1 MKRKVVKLGM
11 ALLAVAAGA
20 AAQETA
26 IDSQRSSIT
35 IHVGKAGLLS
45 AAGHDHSIN
54 APISSGVI
62 QEAPVPRVQFTV
74 ETAKMSVKPDP
85 KVDAKTQ
92 ATIQKDMEEMTLEIR
107 KFPEITFR
115 STRVEKLADGQYK
128 VEGDLSLHGVTKPV
142 GLTVKRTGNSYT
154 AHTVLKQT
162 DFRIKPISVGGG
174 VIKVK
179 NEVEIDF
186 VIVPRPV

>member
-1 MKRKVVKLGM
+1 
-11 ALLAVAAGA
+11 
-20 AAQETA
+20 
-26 IDSQRSSIT
+26 
-35 IHVGKAGLLS
+35 
-45 AAGHDHSIN
+45 
-54 APISSGVI
+54 
-62 QEAPVPRVQFTV
+62 
-74 ETAKMSVKPDP
+74 MSVQPDT

-92 ATIQKDMEEMTLEIR
+92 ATIQKDMEEMTLETR

-128 VEGDLSLHGVTKPV
+128 VAGDLSLHGVTKPV
-142 GLTVKRTGNSYT
+142 GLTVKRTGSSYT

-162 DFRIKPISVGGG
+162 DFGIKPISVGGG

-186 VIVPRPV
+186 VIVPRAV